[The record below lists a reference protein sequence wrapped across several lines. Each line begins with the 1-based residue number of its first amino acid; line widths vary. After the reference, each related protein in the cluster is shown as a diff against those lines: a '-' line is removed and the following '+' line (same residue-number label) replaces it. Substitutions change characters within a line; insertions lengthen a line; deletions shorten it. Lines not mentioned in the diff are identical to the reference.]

1 LVLYGQA
8 EGGALQAEDIGSRAA
23 GVLCVVVGT
32 GLTVWAWR
40 SAMGA
45 GQYGLKAAIIA
56 PTVLVLGVGLLI
68 HGKGIPTSGATRL
81 TRIYGLVGGVAT
93 IINLYLL
100 GFFQRPVKHRS
111 VWLMESV
118 LPFLL
123 LLVWALP
130 SRFFGGP
137 SSPVVKHAQPAASSP
152 PKPIEPR

>member
-1 LVLYGQA
+1 M
-8 EGGALQAEDIGSRAA
+8 QAEDAGSRAA

-32 GLTVWAWR
+32 VLTIWAWR
-40 SAMGA
+40 SALGD
-45 GQYGLKAAIIA
+45 GQYGFKAAIIG

-81 TRIYGLVGGVAT
+81 TRIYGVAGGVAT

-100 GFFQRPVKHRS
+100 GFFQRPARHRS

-123 LLVWALP
+123 LFVWALP
-130 SRFFGGP
+130 SRFFGGAP
-137 SSPVVKHAQPAASSP
+137 SPGAEHMPTEASRP